1 MKKLFYSLAFLTL
14 FSSPLMATILRV
26 NNQLATNATQKVFNS
41 LLEAHNFST
50 GGDTIMVEGSPTRYA
65 NVILTKKL
73 VIIGT
78 GYFLNENPGNSGNTI
93 PSRVSDIRF
102 NAGSEGSVVQ
112 GLFFA
117 DNYNPVINTS
127 SIVITRCLL
136 STAINFT
143 FSATTNIVITQNF
156 FQGAAVTGLQSSTLL
171 ANIVFSQNIVNGTFN
186 PGSDTNK
193 GFSAVNN
200 NVFRGTGTNA
210 INVRTDNFRNNI
222 IATSAT
228 SITVISNNI
237 SNNLTL
243 ANQLTGNNN
252 QLYDPNQL
260 FVGAGNSTDGQYA
273 IKVDSP
279 YKTAGFQ
286 GVEPGVFGGN
296 SPYVLSGLPPF
307 PVILNL
313 SADSFGT
320 QQNGLNVS
328 IKAKTNN

>member
-1 MKKLFYSLAFLTL
+1 MKKLLYSLTFLTL
-14 FSSPLMATILRV
+14 FSSPLMATVLRV
-26 NNQLATNATQKVFNS
+26 NNQLATNATQKIFNT
-41 LLEAHNFST
+41 LQEAHNFAA
-50 GGDTIMVEGSPTRYA
+50 GGDTLMVEGTPTQYA
-65 NVILTKKL
+65 NVVLTKKL

-78 GYFLNENPGNSGNTI
+78 GYFINENFDNSGGQHS
-93 PSRVSDIRF
+93 SRVNNITL
-102 NAGSEGSVVQ
+102 NAGSGGSVLL
-112 GLFFA
+112 GLSFVV
-117 DNYNPVINTS
+117 NGNPIINTDNIIIS
-127 SIVITRCLL
+127 RCLL
-136 STAINFT
+136 TSAISFNFSET
-143 FSATTNIVITQNF
+143 SNLVITQNYF
-156 FQGAAVTGLQSSTLL
+156 LAGAVTGVGSSTRIS
-171 ANIVFSQNIVNGTFN
+171 NVVFSNNVVNGIFN
-186 PGSDTNK
+186 PGSDINK
-193 GFSAVNN
+193 SFSAVNN
-200 NVFRGTGTNA
+200 NVFRGTGINT

-222 IATSAT
+222 IATNAT

-252 QLYDPNQL
+252 QLYDPNLL

-286 GVEPGVFGGN
+286 GVEPGIFGGN
-296 SPYVLSGLPPF
+296 SPYVLSGMPPF
-307 PVILNL
+307 PIILNL